1 LQRADQETKG
11 NTSSFLYLFS
21 DEKVI
26 NKERGYNMLG
36 NRSEESCLTG
46 FYPSS
51 QKVANDAKSDMIFFK
66 GGNLSK

>member
-1 LQRADQETKG
+1 
-11 NTSSFLYLFS
+11 
-21 DEKVI
+21 
-26 NKERGYNMLG
+26 MLG